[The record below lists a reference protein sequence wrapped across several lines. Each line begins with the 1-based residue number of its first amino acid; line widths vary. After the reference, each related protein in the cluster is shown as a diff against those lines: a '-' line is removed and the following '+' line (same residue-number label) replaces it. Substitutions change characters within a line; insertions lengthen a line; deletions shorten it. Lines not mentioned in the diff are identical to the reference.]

1 MFFVSDLRCGS
12 PPPDWNLYRVER
24 HRGRIGNGINNI
36 DGGGDG
42 ETRIEAS
49 M

>member
-1 MFFVSDLRCGS
+1 MFFVSALYCGS
-12 PPPDWNLYRVER
+12 PPPGWNLYHGEN
-24 HRGRIGNGINNI
+24 HRGRIGNGINYI

-42 ETRIEAS
+42 ETRIEVL